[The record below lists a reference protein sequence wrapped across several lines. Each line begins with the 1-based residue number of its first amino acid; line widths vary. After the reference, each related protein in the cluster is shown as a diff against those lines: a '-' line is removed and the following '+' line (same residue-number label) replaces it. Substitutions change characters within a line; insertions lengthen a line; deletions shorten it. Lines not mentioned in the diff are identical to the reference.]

1 MYAHITNRVVLLAN
15 ITLAV
20 PDSLHKKMKKHSE
33 FKWSEVARQAIEQKI
48 TDAELLDDLKSISIA
63 EKEYKEGKTISH
75 KEVLK
80 ELGL

>member
-1 MYAHITNRVVLLAN
+1 MCVHILYVGVFLAN

-20 PDSLHKKMKKHSE
+20 PDPLYKKMKFHSE

-48 TDAELLDDLKSISIA
+48 NDAELLDDLKAIAEA
-63 EKEYKEGKTISH
+63 EKEYREGKTLSH
-75 KEVLK
+75 KAVLK

>member
-1 MYAHITNRVVLLAN
+1 MILLAN

-20 PDSLHKKMKKHSE
+20 PDALYKKMRTHPE

-48 TDAELLDDLKSISIA
+48 EDVELLDDLKAIAAA
-63 EKEYKEGKTISH
+63 EKEYKEGKTTSH
-75 KEVLK
+75 KQVLK

>member
-1 MYAHITNRVVLLAN
+1 MAN

-20 PDSLHKKMKKHSE
+20 TDELYDKMKKHSE

-48 TDAELLDDLKSISIA
+48 EDAELLKDLKAIAEA
-63 EKEYKEGKTISH
+63 EKEHKEGKTISH
-75 KEVLK
+75 KQVLK